1 MEKYWRKLRQI
12 FGGKG
17 RPPKETMLILFLS
30 GILIFVILLPTEKKG
45 AGSQSRKNQGD
56 GSVTVDGN
64 TADFQMTEIKGAETA
79 LDEYKHGLEKELE
92 DFLSGVSGVGE
103 ADVLIYMKDS
113 QEYIVEKDNPMSSST
128 SGESSESSKDE
139 TTVYTVNGNG
149 DEVPFVSQTRSP
161 AIDGV
166 LVAAKGASNETV
178 RLQIVR
184 LVMALYGIDANKVEV
199 VAVQ

>member
-1 MEKYWRKLRQI
+1 MENYWRKLRQI
-12 FGGKG
+12 FGGNG
-17 RPPKETMLILFLS
+17 RPSKETMLILFLS
-30 GILIFVILLPTEKKG
+30 GILIFVIMLPTEKKS
-45 AGSQSRKNQGD
+45 AGSQSRKKQGD
-56 GSVTVDGN
+56 ESVTVAGN
-64 TADFQMTEIKGAETA
+64 TADFQIAEVKGTETV
-79 LDEYKHGLEKELE
+79 LDEYRHGLEKELE

-103 ADVLIYMKDS
+103 TDVLIYMKDS

-128 SGESSESSKDE
+128 SGESNESSKDE

-149 DEVPFVSQTRSP
+149 DEVPFISQTRSP

-166 LVAAKGASNETV
+166 LVAAKGASDEKV